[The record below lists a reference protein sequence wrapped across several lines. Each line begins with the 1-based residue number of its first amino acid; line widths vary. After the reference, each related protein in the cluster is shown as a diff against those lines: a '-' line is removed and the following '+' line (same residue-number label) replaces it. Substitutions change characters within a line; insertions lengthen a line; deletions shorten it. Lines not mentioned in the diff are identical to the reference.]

1 MRRHGSL
8 SLKLHIDISSFSWLD
23 ILIAYIRRRTESS
36 QISVSALEEA
46 STVTHGFALV
56 LVSIGD
62 LRRNLLLNEALRR
75 SIQIDMSHHRE
86 YL

>member
-1 MRRHGSL
+1 M
-8 SLKLHIDISSFSWLD
+8 
-23 ILIAYIRRRTESS
+23 
-36 QISVSALEEA
+36 
-46 STVTHGFALV
+46 THGFALV

-62 LRRNLLLNEALRR
+62 LRRDLLLNEALRR